1 MERLLSVNL
10 VLTART
16 VVVVPDFVLCVL
28 DACAPAVTLVVK
40 AFSVWCIARVNSS
53 LRNEHV
59 CLHNVILWTIVST
72 NLVGIT
78 VVITIG
84 VPVISVSVL
93 AWSTNQVEGSDATT
107 VRLAEVDIILNGATK
122 QVGSIVLARVHVGC
136 L

>member
-1 MERLLSVNL
+1 MERLLSINF

-16 VVVVPDFVLCVL
+16 VIVVTNFVFCVL
-28 DACAPAVTLVVK
+28 DACASAVTLAVK
-40 AFSVWCIARVNSS
+40 TFAVWCIAGVNSS

-59 CLHNVILWTIVST
+59 CLHNVVLWTIVST

-84 VPVISVSVL
+84 VPVITVSVL
-93 AWSTNQVEGSDATT
+93 TWSTNQVEGSDAAT

-122 QVGSIVLARVHVGC
+122 
-136 L
+136 